1 MSEQRRNRQPMQFA
15 EPSGKPA
22 GNADRGEPWPI
33 LVVDDDITVHEVTR
47 LILSDYAFDDR
58 PVALTS
64 AYSAAE
70 ARSMLQQEPER
81 YSLILLDVVMET
93 EDAGLK
99 LVEFIRN
106 ELGNHEIR
114 IVLRTGQ
121 PGLAPEQEVIRR
133 YDIND
138 YRAKSELTAVRLFTT
153 ITSALRAYSHIMALN
168 RQQRGL
174 RRALA
179 AVADQF
185 SRSGLQQYALGTLQ
199 NLEAILETPLA
210 GLLCLTRADQGE
222 AEWIVP
228 EGSAPLSSDLQPLRD
243 TLLTLVDAA
252 RSQSDRGAGTASDAD
267 RLAIT
272 VATQAA
278 NELAIAVVGR
288 SIPPNEALDLAIL
301 FLRAV
306 GAGLDVLLLSD
317 QLKNTNAHLEEQVI
331 ERTAA
336 LTAANQELE
345 QLATRDPLT
354 GVGNR
359 RHFNQVSATEIARM
373 RRYGHPLALMLI
385 DLDHFKE
392 LNDHYGHAAGDAT
405 LKAFCT
411 ALQQMLRATDH
422 IGRIGGEEFA
432 VLLPE
437 TDQAN
442 ALLLAER
449 ARQAIADLLVPFGEA
464 TVTLTASFG
473 VATIEAGDADVERA
487 LQRADAALYR
497 AKNDGRNRVVL
508 AD

>member
-1 MSEQRRNRQPMQFA
+1 MSEQPLFRQPMQFA
-15 EPSGKPA
+15 DPAKPA
-22 GNADRGEPWPI
+22 GVHPGGDPWPI
-33 LVVDDDITVHEVTR
+33 LVVDDDATVHEVTR
-47 LILSDYAFDDR
+47 LILSDYTFDGR
-58 PVALTS
+58 PAELTS

-70 ARSMLQQEPER
+70 ARGYLQQQPER
-81 YSLILLDVVMET
+81 YALILLDVVMET

-99 LVEFIRN
+99 LVEFIRE
-106 ELGNHEIR
+106 ELHNHEIR

-121 PGLAPEQEVIRR
+121 PGLAPEQEVISR

-153 ITSALRAYSHIMALN
+153 ITAALRAYRHIMALN

-185 SRSGLQQYALGTLQ
+185 SRNGLQQYALGTLQ
-199 NLEAILETPLA
+199 NLESILETPLA
-210 GLLCLTRADQGE
+210 GLLCLTRADQE
-222 AEWIVP
+222 AAEWIVP
-228 EGSAPLSSDLQPLRD
+228 EGSDQLTHDLQQLRS
-243 TLLTLVDAA
+243 TLVTLVDAA
-252 RSQSDRGAGTASDAD
+252 RLHADQGAGTASDAD

-288 SIPPNEALDLAIL
+288 SIPPNEALDLAML

-317 QLKNTNAHLEEQVI
+317 ELKNTNAHLEEQVV

-336 LTAANQELE
+336 LTAANRELE

-359 RHFNQVSATEIARM
+359 RHFNQVSNTEMARM

-385 DLDHFKE
+385 DLDHFKQ

-405 LKAFCT
+405 LKAFCA
-411 ALQQMLRATDH
+411 ALLHMLRATDF

-437 TDQAN
+437 TGLDK

-449 ARQAIADLLVPFGEA
+449 ARQAIEALRVATGDA

-473 VATIEAGDADVERA
+473 VTTVDPIDADIESA

-508 AD
+508 AE